1 MHVIVIIFVVKCSLN
16 SHDIADSKIEFST
29 FKGSSKRNKKGAEVE
44 KETEMIEGDVP
55 IIGEGIPAVIVID
68 SEPVTNLETQPLT
81 DKQEEKSEEKKE
93 DTKSEQQNTKQ
104 DKADV
109 QSSITE
115 SPATATT
122 KTETAAP
129 SAIDDHKSFSKDS
142 INNQDTSAQTVNP
155 KPLET
160 TVATDGKMEPQQ
172 QQETPKETPTAGS
185 ITTGESEEGEKKKGE
200 PKLDEGGEEVK
211 EKLEK
216 EEGKEKQPEEAAQN
230 LNTDLLNKST
240 DVFNMQLG
248 AFLDMLQGDT
258 KDNETK
264 TAL

>member
-1 MHVIVIIFVVKCSLN
+1 MLSLSFLLLLCSLTYN
-16 SHDIADSKIEFST
+16 DIADSKIEFST

-44 KETEMIEGDVP
+44 KETEMAEGDIP

-81 DKQEEKSEEKKE
+81 DKQEEKKE
-93 DTKSEQQNTKQ
+93 DTKSEQQDTKQ
-104 DKADV
+104 DKADA

-129 SAIDDHKSFSKDS
+129 SANDDHKSFSKDS
-142 INNQDTSAQTVNP
+142 TNNHDTSAQTVNP

-172 QQETPKETPTAGS
+172 QETPKETTTAGS
-185 ITTGESEEGEKKKGE
+185 NTTGESEEGEKKGE

-258 KDNETK
+258 KDSETK

>member
-1 MHVIVIIFVVKCSLN
+1 MV
-16 SHDIADSKIEFST
+16 
-29 FKGSSKRNKKGAEVE
+29 
-44 KETEMIEGDVP
+44 EGDVP

-93 DTKSEQQNTKQ
+93 DTKTEQQDTKQ

-129 SAIDDHKSFSKDS
+129 SANDDHKSFSKDS
-142 INNQDTSAQTVNP
+142 TNNQDTSAQTVNP

-160 TVATDGKMEPQQ
+160 AVATDGKMEPQQ
-172 QQETPKETPTAGS
+172 QQETPKETMTAGS

-264 TAL
+264 TALQKNKKNINFDRLVGFRSKSSCDNIIIVVDFLASFHVLNL